1 MRIKYFLLVLLSI
14 KVVCESKFKK
24 TRSSV
29 KSRLEFEKKGVKPAE
44 LELNDPYKP
53 AHCLRHGKGHGLNLQ
68 LEDCLSKLK
77 KTSRTSSSLTSTVHS
92 LPFILLIFLELVNL
106 IHTLFQSTLN
116 SLTDRF
122 SLFYLRVSLG
132 LLLRTKLGRLN
143 SSVSVLKGDKS
154 IT

>member
-1 MRIKYFLLVLLSI
+1 MRIKCFLLVLFSI

-77 KTSRTSSSLTSTVHS
+77 KISRTSSSRSSTVLNLS
-92 LPFILLIFLELVNL
+92 FILLFFLV
-106 IHTLFQSTLN
+106 HTLFQSTLN

-122 SLFYLRVSLG
+122 SLFYIRVSLG
-132 LLLRTKLGRLN
+132 LLLRTKLVRLN